1 MLSISLIIV
10 ACLVTALLIGLVA
23 NRWVRPFAKSE
34 VQGVKL
40 ETLDRGPASRSGA
53 PHGPHDHFYEVRRRV
68 QLGAVSALALM
79 LVLVQLT
86 IADIDRPYDGLIAV
100 EPVDIERVADDLSE
114 DYPTRPLPCDPSGNE
129 V

>member
-1 MLSISLIIV
+1 MIISTSVAVLGLS
-10 ACLVTALLIGLVA
+10 T
-23 NRWVRPFAKSE
+23 F
-34 VQGVKL
+34 
-40 ETLDRGPASRSGA
+40 TLPT
-53 PHGPHDHFYEVRRRV
+53 VRRRV